1 MVSNGRRSGI
11 CFILQKMKPMA
22 TGMNTTRSSGDRP
35 LRCDSSSRRP
45 RTAVARAGG
54 EVDGFTLF
62 ELIIIL
68 VLVGLL
74 SIIAVPAFL
83 NEDLRVTP
91 AADQIAGEIRY
102 AQSLAMTRGEAHS
115 FNVSSDS
122 FSISKESGGT
132 VPLSNG
138 DASGS
143 FDSLGLTIDGG
154 GSGSVTF
161 SSLFGAADG
170 AHTIQVIGGG
180 SSASVSVAGDT
191 GYVNVQG

>member
-1 MVSNGRRSGI
+1 MAIGTNTPRSPSY
-11 CFILQKMKPMA
+11 M
-22 TGMNTTRSSGDRP
+22 P
-35 LRCDSSSRRP
+35 LRCDSGSRRP
-45 RTAVARAGG
+45 RATVARAAGRT
-54 EVDGFTLF
+54 DGFTLF

-74 SIIAVPAFL
+74 SIVAIPMFL

-102 AQSLAMTRGEAHS
+102 AQSLAMTRGESHS
-115 FNVSSDS
+115 FDVSGDS
-122 FSISKESGGT
+122 FSISSESGGA

-138 DASGS
+138 DAAGS
-143 FDSLGLTIDGG
+143 FDGLSLTIDGG

-161 SSLFGAADG
+161 SSLFGEADG
-170 AHTIQVIGGG
+170 AHTIQVSGGG